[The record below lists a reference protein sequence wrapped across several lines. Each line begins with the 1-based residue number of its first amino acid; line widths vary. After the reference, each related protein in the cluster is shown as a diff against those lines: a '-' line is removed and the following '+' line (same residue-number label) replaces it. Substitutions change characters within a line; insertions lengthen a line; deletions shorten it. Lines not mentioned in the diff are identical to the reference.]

1 LKTSFHILIIGLVW
15 PEPSSSAAGSRLLKI
30 VKLFLNENWKVTF
43 SSAAA
48 KSEFSADL
56 ISIGVNEVSIEL
68 NNSSFDDFI
77 KEINPDVVVFDRFMV
92 EEQYGWRVTECC
104 PNAIKILDTED
115 LHFLRN
121 GRFNALKEGRE
132 LINSDLKS
140 DIAKREIAA
149 IFRCDLSLI
158 ISQYEMKLLNDS
170 FKIELSIIHYLP
182 FSFSPIT
189 NKNTESWK
197 LFDERVDFVSIGN
210 FLHPPN
216 ADVVKQLKTKIW
228 PLIRTQLPS
237 AKMHIY
243 GSYIT
248 QQFMEMH
255 DEKSGFIVHGRAKN
269 ALEVL
274 GNARVCLAPIR
285 FGAGLKGK
293 LAEAM
298 LVGTPSVTTTVGAE
312 SMHGSLEWSGYV
324 ADEPEKF
331 AAEAIQLYSE
341 KANWEKAQE
350 NGIKIIN
357 QLFSTGQEES
367 LFVSRIYNLIEHLE
381 SHRLNNFF
389 GTILMQN
396 SANALKYMSLW
407 IEEKNKK

>member
-1 LKTSFHILIIGLVW
+1 MQILFIGLVW
-15 PEPSSSAAGSRLLKI
+15 PEPASSAAGSRIIRLI
-30 VKLFLNENWKVTF
+30 DLFLSKGWEVTF

-56 ISIGVNEVSIEL
+56 ISKGVNEVSIEL
-68 NNSSFDDFI
+68 NSSSFDDFI
-77 KEINPDVVVFDRFMV
+77 GELNPKVVVFDRFMV
-92 EEQYGWRVTECC
+92 EEQYGWRVAENC
-104 PNAIKILDTED
+104 PNAIRILDTED

-121 GRFNALKEGRE
+121 ARHLAIKENRKITE
-132 LINSDLKS
+132 F
-140 DIAKREIAA
+140 DIKNDSAKREIAA
-149 IFRCDLSLI
+149 IFRSDLSLI
-158 ISQYEMKLLNDS
+158 ISQYEMNLLEKS
-170 FKIELSIIHYLP
+170 FKIDSSIIHYLP

-189 NKNTESWK
+189 NKNSDSWK
-197 LFDERVDFVSIGN
+197 SFDERADFVSIGN

-228 PLIRTQLPS
+228 PLIRKQLPS
-237 AKMHIY
+237 VKMHIY

-248 QQFMEMH
+248 QQYMEMH
-255 DEKSGFIVHGRAKN
+255 DEKTGFMVHGRAEN

-298 LVGTPSVTTTVGAE
+298 LSGTPSVTTSIGAE
-312 SMHGSLEWSGYV
+312 AMHDSLDWNGFI
-324 ADEPEKF
+324 ADEPEQF
-331 AAEAIQLYSE
+331 AAAAVQLYYE
-341 KANWEKAQE
+341 KEKWQKAQE
-350 NGIKIIN
+350 NGITIIN
-357 QLFSTGQEES
+357 QLFSTGKEDS
-367 LFVSRIYNLIEHLE
+367 LFISKIYYLMEHLE

-389 GTILMQN
+389 GSILMQN
-396 SANALKYMSLW
+396 SANTVKYMSRW